1 MRIEKHYGNFNQ
13 RTATDLEFG
22 TLDADK
28 AVSVLIEHTRSL
40 DERQYAFLQCAVLY
54 TTVGGQRRVRVCNL
68 ALQVAALAGSV
79 FRFADMD
86 ALVVHMLR
94 HCKSCQKFPIGIDDQ
109 TLSLAILEL
118 ATKKMSMIRDDL
130 TEMCSAILYSYRRNC
145 AASTSASQVRA
156 EHNLPPEVEL

>member
-1 MRIEKHYGNFNQ
+1 MEISTSVQ
-13 RTATDLEFG
+13 RRTWNSAHWTRTRPFLCSSSIPGHSMSD
-22 TLDADK
+22 
-28 AVSVLIEHTRSL
+28 STRSCNVRCYIRRW
-40 DERQYAFLQCAVLY
+40 EANGGCGFVTWRSKSQPWPVLS
-54 TTVGGQRRVRVCNL
+54 
-68 ALQVAALAGSV
+68 SV
-79 FRFADMD
+79 SQTW
-86 ALVVHMLR
+86 MLS
-94 HCKSCQKFPIGIDDQ
+94 SCICYGIVSPVKNFPIGIDDQ